1 MRLRSL
7 LSALALAGGLIV
19 AIAAPASAHPTLTVT
34 ASPTTVPAAT
44 TTTITISGTSNGN
57 YSGARIDVSATG
69 GTGGT
74 TGTLPSFTSISS
86 FSGGLTSATEVGSV
100 DRLALPNLTNGQAF
114 SYDLTVTVD
123 SATAAGTFTSRA
135 QFYTSGGSTT
145 GAVNGPVITVTPAA
159 PDLSAIKLSYG
170 YKALT
175 QTLNFNAWASN
186 IGTGTA
192 TNVTLTKTVSPSGLL
207 TSAIGAGCTGGADNE
222 TCPQSDVPAG
232 GLLSTTFPRTVNLL
246 ALGNYTV
253 TMTFATPG
261 DTDPTNNSATW
272 TCTVLTGL
280 IVTCT

>member
-7 LSALALAGGLIV
+7 LSTLALASGLIV

-34 ASPTTVPAAT
+34 ASPTTVVAGT

-74 TGTLPSFTSISS
+74 TGSLPSFTSISS
-86 FSGGLTSATEVGSV
+86 FGGGVTSATEVGSV

-114 SYDLTVTVD
+114 SYDLTVTVE
-123 SATAAGTFTSRA
+123 SGTAAGTFTSRA

-159 PDLSAIKLSYG
+159 PDLNVVKISSG
-170 YKALT
+170 YNALT
-175 QTLNFNAWASN
+175 QVLTFNAWAFN

-192 TNVTLTKTVSPSGLL
+192 TNVTETKTVSPSGLL
-207 TSAIGAGCTGGADNE
+207 TSAIGPGCTGGADNE
-222 TCPQSDVPAG
+222 TCPVNDVPVG
-232 GLLSTTFPRTVNLL
+232 GLAQSPFSRTVNLL
-246 ALGNYTV
+246 ALGTYTV
-253 TMTFATPG
+253 TLTFDTTG
-261 DTDPTNNSATW
+261 DTDPSNNTASW

-280 IVTCT
+280 IVNCV